1 MTEEPRLNVPD
12 RVRDVLDGIV
22 EAARRAFGGD
32 LRSVVLYGSAAEGR
46 MRATSDINVMF
57 VLARF
62 DEAQANHFREPF
74 RFACAAAD
82 VNAMFVVEKELALA
96 SREFAQKFADM
107 QRRHV
112 VLFGDDPLAE
122 LTISRDAL
130 VRRLQQTLLNLTMRL
145 REMYIQ
151 RSLREEQCAVTIAD
165 ATGPLRAAAAS
176 ILELEGRGTLP
187 PKEALYT
194 FVHDLGPSDFVELL
208 PHLSEARERRVLP
221 PGRAADLLFT
231 TVALADALHDRA
243 MAL

>member
-1 MTEEPRLNVPD
+1 MQAQLNVPD
-12 RVRDVLDGIV
+12 RVREVLDGIV
-22 EAARRAFGGD
+22 DAARRAFGDD
-32 LRSVVLYGSAAEGR
+32 LRSIVLYGSAAEGR

-57 VLARF
+57 VLERF
-62 DEAQANHFREPF
+62 DDAKAEHFREPF
-74 RFACAAAD
+74 RFACAAFD
-82 VNAMFVVEKELALA
+82 VNAMFVLAKEIDLA

-112 VLFGDDPLAE
+112 VLLGDDPLAE
-122 LTISRDAL
+122 VKIERDDL
-130 VRRLQQTLLNLTMRL
+130 VRRLQQSLLNLTMCL
-145 REMYIQ
+145 REMYVR
-151 RSLREEQCAVTIAD
+151 RSLREEQCALTIAE

-194 FVHDLGPSDFVELL
+194 FVHDLGPSDFIDLL

-231 TVALADALHDRA
+231 TVELAGALHQRS